1 MAGGIRGGDYI
12 PAFDLCYI
20 GLYYIGLCDVEKN
33 FFLRYYNTMENE
45 KELKELMV
53 VDGLMEA
60 EIIKSRLESF
70 EIPCMLKFES
80 AGRLMGITM
89 DGLGEVKVMV
99 SPGDYDKAREIMS
112 SGEPTEGEPTEHTE
126 DTE

>member
-1 MAGGIRGGDYI
+1 
-12 PAFDLCYI
+12 
-20 GLYYIGLCDVEKN
+20 
-33 FFLRYYNTMENE
+33 MENE

-112 SGEPTEGEPTEHTE
+112 YGEPTEGEPTEDTE
-126 DTE
+126 DTK